1 MSDDAFSFYCK
12 NNSYYGS
19 TCKIDDLIVVK
30 TLIDKYDEEGN
41 CSEKEII
48 YKCAVCGGFYKRQYD
63 ATFYDYR
70 YFDNGGDGWFIKDKY
85 FKIEQPLWSGIGSS
99 GKPPLTLEE
108 ARFYGYTGK
117 DHTWKN
123 NRCNFP
129 SESGEL
135 NCRGVDVKFVA
146 YRSPES
152 RTHISDKFYKC
163 LRCGEWYFYTTIE
176 PYKRA
181 ILKSSNALFPVEEAR
196 KFGYDETEFIMKKDF
211 EALNSDF
218 KIWEEPPP
226 LNEWLKIERSEKEQ
240 AEYAFLILK
249 KYFAL
254 NGLKVREKETPFS
267 WNSFGWDLYLNID
280 KFVSDRSHQ
289 AMLKNML
296 AEIID
301 FCEAA
306 TGEFF
311 AYTLKVLFEKF
322 INQDPPRRNFKPLLP
337 QKALAQFGEIERML
351 DDDHERYL
359 EILNQQGY

>member
-1 MSDDAFSFYCK
+1 MHDDAFSFYCK

-41 CSEKEII
+41 CTEKEVI
-48 YKCAVCGGFYKRQYD
+48 YKCAVCGGFYKRRYS
-63 ATFYDYR
+63 ATYYSG
-70 YFDNGGDGWFIKDKY
+70 YEFDTEEGWSITDKY
-85 FKIEQPLWSGIGSS
+85 FKIEQPLWSGLGSS

-108 ARFYGYTGK
+108 ARSYGYAGA
-117 DHTWKN
+117 DRTWKN

-129 SESGEL
+129 VQNVEL
-135 NCRGVDVKFVA
+135 TCRAIDLQFVA

-152 RTHISDKFYKC
+152 KTPTSDRFYKC
-163 LRCGEWYFYTTIE
+163 RRCGEWYFFTLLHPFTE
-176 PYKRA
+176 A
-181 ILKSSNALFPVEEAR
+181 LLKPSNELFPSEEAA
-196 KFGYDETEFIMKKDF
+196 KFGYDETVNFMENADKKSF
-211 EALNSDF
+211 E
-218 KIWEEPPP
+218 IWEEPAP
-226 LNEWLKIERSEKEQ
+226 LDEWLKKERSEKEQ

-249 KYFAL
+249 KHFAL
-254 NGLKVREKETPFS
+254 SGLKIKERETPFS
-267 WNSFGWDLYLNID
+267 WTSFGWNLYLNING
-280 KFVSDRSHQ
+280 FVSERSHQ
-289 AMLKNML
+289 SALKNLL
-296 AEIID
+296 AEIVD

-322 INQDPPRRNFKPLLP
+322 INQDPPRSKFTPLLP
-337 QKALAQFGEIERML
+337 QKALVVFDEIDRML